1 MRGPALRSA
10 LFVAAFASAIA
21 AEPAFASPIEEAREL
36 VYRGDDL
43 CLDGRYDEA
52 LHTYRLAQGLVDAP
66 TTRIEVAKTLFAL
79 GRWLEAYEIAS
90 SIDTPPDE
98 DDPNPFRMARTRAHA
113 LREQIDARI
122 PTIRVTSSRAP
133 LPTST
138 PVRLTRNGVAS
149 GDDEVEREGTIG
161 ESIRVDPGTY
171 VVEVKD
177 GSARPAMRVTVRE
190 GESRTVT
197 VEASEVQVR
206 SRFSPIAAVAL
217 GVAGG
222 GLVVGAV
229 AGGVYLDARS
239 DLEDLCKTSVFAC
252 RGRERDRVDAIG
264 WVANTGFIVFG
275 AAGAVGLVT
284 ALVDRTETSP
294 KEAKAAPEP
303 TARLDVSPAYV
314 GLSGTF

>member
-1 MRGPALRSA
+1 MRGPLQRWCAPFAGAALSA
-10 LFVAAFASAIA
+10 LVANVAVAT
-21 AEPAFASPIEEAREL
+21 PVEEAREL

-79 GRWLEAYEIAS
+79 GRWLEAYEMAT
-90 SIDTPPDE
+90 SIDVPPE
-98 DDPNPFRMARTRAHA
+98 DDEPNPFRMARTRAHA
-113 LREQIDARI
+113 LREQVDARI
-122 PTIRVTSSRAP
+122 PTIRVASSRAP

-138 PVRLTRNGVAS
+138 PVLLIREGTEL
-149 GDDEVEREGTIG
+149 EGTIG
-161 ESIRVDPGTY
+161 EAIRVDPGTY
-171 VVEVKD
+171 AIEVKD
-177 GSARPAMRVTVRE
+177 GMTRPPMQVTVRE

-197 VEASEVQVR
+197 VEAREVEVR

-229 AGGVYLDARS
+229 AGGVYLDARR
-239 DLEDLCKTSVFAC
+239 DLEDMCRASAFAC
-252 RGRERDRVDAIG
+252 FGRERDRVDAIG

-275 AAGAVGLVT
+275 TAGAAGVVA

-294 KEAKAAPEP
+294 KESNAPP
-303 TARLDVSPAYV
+303 PATARLDVSPTFV